1 MNDSLKNLSPLDG
14 RYQNKTKQTREI
26 FSEHALIKER
36 IRVEIQWLNYFL
48 TYFKPEL
55 LSEQTKKKINALD
68 KNDSDTLIE
77 RVKEIENVT
86 NHDVKAVELAVAEQF
101 EESEEIQSLVHIFL
115 TSEDVNSLSYA
126 LILKNAH
133 IVLIEWIEQ
142 IILALEDLVEKNK
155 EVAMLARTHGQPAS
169 PTTLGKE
176 LNVFA
181 TRLKKEK
188 SSLSEK
194 KFFAKWGGATA
205 NYNPHLLAYPEED
218 WVNHSKDFLS
228 SLGVEL
234 TKVATQIE
242 PHDYM
247 ADLFQNI
254 QRINNIMLDLTQD
267 IWSYIA
273 FDYFS
278 LKMKNNEVGSS
289 TMPHKIN
296 PIDFENAEGNLGL
309 SNAILNHLTHKLT
322 VSRLQRDLSDSTVLR
337 NIGTGYGYLEIAV
350 SSTLLGL
357 SKLEANTSEISK
369 DLDERYELLAEAL
382 QSFLRLEG
390 KKDGYDQVKKLSRGM
405 KMDKDIYL
413 KAVEDLIENE
423 DYKEILKGLTPKEY
437 LGIAS
442 QLAEKD
448 DEI

>member
-36 IRVEIQWLNYFL
+36 IRVEIKWLNYFL
-48 TYFKPEL
+48 THFKPEL
-55 LSEQTKKKINALD
+55 LSEQIKNKINAFD
-68 KNDSDTLIE
+68 KDVSDTLIE

-142 IILALEDLVEKNK
+142 IISALEDLVEKNK

-228 SLGVEL
+228 NLGVEL

-413 KAVEDLIENE
+413 KAVEELIENE

-442 QLAEKD
+442 ELAEKD